1 MKYLKLIAL
10 FTVIH
15 THAYGQVLDSE
26 KTHYFDKYIEGVF
39 KSIESPPAEC
49 LKYLKESEESKML
62 INKDLESVI

>member
-26 KTHYFDKYIEGVF
+26 KPHYFDKYIEGVF
-39 KSIESPPAEC
+39 KTIENPPAE
-49 LKYLKESEESKML
+49 YLEFSPKPTTQVPITLMP
-62 INKDLESVI
+62 V